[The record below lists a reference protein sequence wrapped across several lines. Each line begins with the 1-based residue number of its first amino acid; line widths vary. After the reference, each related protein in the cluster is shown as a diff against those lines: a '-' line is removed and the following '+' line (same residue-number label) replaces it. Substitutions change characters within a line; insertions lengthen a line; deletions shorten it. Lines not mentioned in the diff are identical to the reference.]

1 MDGFR
6 RSDALRCSRAC
17 VTRRDVLVGLA
28 GAAAAAVPR
37 GDVFAAEDGAVRRS
51 TAAGTPAAAE
61 PVERGVRRLADAVVR
76 GSTRRLVDRDT
87 GDFIEDSTAI
97 GPRAAITIEN
107 GFSAWFSQNWLL
119 ADGMRRLAAALD
131 EPRYRDYGEANLD
144 FIYRHLPFFTRQ
156 HEAGM
161 RAAAV
166 GDGRLSPIGYH
177 FTLSAP
183 WHLGLAPLVAE
194 RHAATGDRKYEPF
207 LGRAERFLA
216 ACPRLGD
223 GTILRAGKGLLAD
236 DVVMTVPF
244 LLRRWRASGAEAWL
258 DAAVAQVRGAH
269 RLLFDTE
276 RELFHHGWDSRTGR
290 PAGGCFGRA
299 NGWLAAAQVELLAA
313 LPDGYP
319 HHDELRAGFR
329 RHMSGIDRAAAV
341 AGGWHQ
347 LLDRPDTWMETSCTG
362 LLTAA
367 LARGV
372 NEGWL
377 DGGLG
382 ANARQGW
389 KGVATRILPDG
400 DLIDICGSID
410 TGTAD
415 HYRTRPPLRGDL
427 HGFGPVLLAG
437 AEILRLD
444 ARQSVARDPAAR
456 TG

>member
-1 MDGFR
+1 MSGFR
-6 RSDALRCSRAC
+6 RIAGPPASHATT
-17 VTRRDVLVGLA
+17 TRREVLAGLA
-28 GAAAAAVPR
+28 GAAAAAAPR
-37 GDVFAAEDGAVRRS
+37 GAAVAAEDDAVGRS
-51 TAAGTPAAAE
+51 SAAGNPTPPE

-76 GSTRRLVDRDT
+76 GTTRRLVDRDT
-87 GDFIEDSTAI
+87 GEVVEDSTAI
-97 GPRAAITIEN
+97 GPRPGITIES
-107 GFSAWFSQNWLL
+107 GFNAWFSQNWLL
-119 ADGMRRLAAALD
+119 AVGMRRLAAALD

-144 FIYRHLPFFTRQ
+144 FIHRHLPFFTRQ
-156 HEAGM
+156 HEAGVQ
-161 RAAAV
+161 AAAV

-177 FTLSAP
+177 FTVSAP

-194 RHAATGDRKYEPF
+194 RHAATGDRKHEPF

-216 ACPRLGD
+216 GSPRLGD
-223 GTILRAGKGLLAD
+223 GTILRAGRGLLAD

-244 LLRRWRASGAEAWL
+244 LLRRWRASGDEAWL

-269 RLLFDTE
+269 RLLFNAE

-290 PAGGCFGRA
+290 PAGGFFGRA

-313 LPDGYP
+313 LPDGHP

-329 RHMSGIDRAAAV
+329 RHMSGVDRAAAV

-377 DGGLG
+377 DGGL
-382 ANARQGW
+382 AATARQGW
-389 KGVATRILPDG
+389 KGVAARILPDG
-400 DLIDICGSID
+400 DLFDICGSID

-427 HGFGPVLLAG
+427 HGFGPVLMAG
-437 AEILRLD
+437 AELLRLD

-456 TG
+456 KG